1 MIALDILCIIFGIAM
16 FILALYINAFWYKA
30 YGKLNNE
37 WYEHCTK
44 INNAWHEL
52 ILKTK
57 ELDNGEGEN
66 INEEIAN

>member
-1 MIALDILCIIFGIAM
+1 MNALDILCIIFGVAM

-44 INNAWHEL
+44 INNAWYEL

-57 ELDNGEGEN
+57 ELDNKED
-66 INEEIAN
+66 

>member
-1 MIALDILCIIFGIAM
+1 MDILCIIFGIAM

-37 WYEHCTK
+37 WYECCTK

-57 ELDNGEGEN
+57 ELDNK
-66 INEEIAN
+66 EESNND